1 MVEAELAVLS
11 GQCLDQ
17 RIPEIQQLRRE
28 IAVWETERNAR
39 KAAVNWQFKTTDA
52 RTKLKRLHPS

>member
-1 MVEAELAVLS
+1 MVEAELAVIS

-17 RIPEIQQLRRE
+17 RIPEIQQLRCE

-39 KAAVNWQFKTTDA
+39 KATVNWQFKTTDA